1 MEFFWL
7 QEWMPAWYEQNR
19 IPERRASIEAFDLAA
34 MKGERIYAYEKNRH
48 ILAGACAGY
57 G

>member
-1 MEFFWL
+1 
-7 QEWMPAWYEQNR
+7 MPAWYEHDG

-34 MKGERIYAYEKNRH
+34 MKGERIYAYEKDCH
-48 ILAGACAGY
+48 IFAGTRVGY